1 LSPSIL
7 IWVSIIA
14 LAATTLFST
23 VSYAI
28 RMMSRVELERRL
40 VRIGRAGQLDN
51 ILRLRHEIAL
61 SSSTLRL
68 LANALIVAAL
78 ALYFQLRY
86 GSGDGLAPHTFLIFS
101 CALLVAA
108 PAMLICSVAIPSA
121 WAKYSGEAMIAWLW
135 PAIYA
140 GHRVLYPLVAVMKVF
155 DELVRRL
162 AGVSLVEDPRGD
174 AQQVEQEILAV
185 VSEGTAEGKVDE
197 EQKKMI
203 EGIISFRDLEVGDIM
218 TPRTDITA
226 LDVARTTLADVRE
239 KAIKDGLSRVPV
251 YETSLDNII
260 GILYVKDLLTLLDDG
275 TPTEPSGSAAGLPAR
290 AFDLRKIMRPPLF
303 VPRTK
308 PLRDLL
314 REFRAQHV
322 HLAIVLDEYGGT
334 SGLVTSEDIIEQI
347 VGDIADEYEKPVL
360 PELKRLDERTVEVD
374 ARMAVTELNQALNL
388 NLPEDQDYQT
398 IGGFVI
404 STLGAIPG
412 KGEKFS
418 YHGLEITV
426 LDSEP
431 RRVKLLR
438 LELPSAD
445 HATADESAEAP
456 AV

>member
-1 LSPSIL
+1 L
-7 IWVSIIA
+7 IG

-28 RMMSRVELERRL
+28 RMMSRVELERSL
-40 VRIGRAGQLDN
+40 VKLGRQSKLDD

-68 LANALIVAAL
+68 LANALIVAAS

-86 GSGDGLAPHTFLIFS
+86 SSAEGQAPHTFLIFS

-121 WAKYSGEAMIAWLW
+121 WAKYSGEALIALLW
-135 PAIYA
+135 PAIY
-140 GHRVLYPLVAVMKVF
+140 GMHRVLYPLVAVMKVF

-174 AQQVEQEILAV
+174 AEQVEQEILAV

-226 LDVARTTLADVRE
+226 LDVVTTTLGEIRE
-239 KAIKDGLSRVPV
+239 RAIKDGLSRVPV

-260 GILYVKDLLTLLDDG
+260 GILYVKDLLTLLGDAG
-275 TPTEPSGSAAGLPAR
+275 PTEDGGTAGVVIPR
-290 AFDLRKIMRPPLF
+290 HFDLRKLMRPPLF

-322 HLAIVLDEYGGT
+322 HMAIVLDEYGGT
-334 SGLVTSEDIIEQI
+334 SGLVTTEDIIEQI

-360 PELKRLDERTVEVD
+360 PELKHVDERTVEVD
-374 ARMAVTELNQALNL
+374 ARMNVSELNSALKL

-398 IGGFVI
+398 LGGFVI

-412 KGEKFS
+412 KGERFS
-418 YHGLEITV
+418 HEGVEITV

-445 HATADESAEAP
+445 RVAVDDKADVSAA
-456 AV
+456 